1 MTETSSAET
10 NNDTPAFADVM
21 NGALEFTIPIAH
33 KMGVKALEVR
43 PGFAATTV
51 PIEGN
56 GNHFGVMYAGVL
68 FTVAEILGG
77 AIPIATFD
85 NAKYYPLVKD
95 LQIFFRK
102 PAKTDVRAEASLSEE
117 EIARVIADA
126 EANGKADFTLEAT
139 VTDADGVVVAETRGL
154 YQLRAH
160 GK

>member
-1 MTETSSAET
+1 MAENGAET
-10 NNDTPAFADVM
+10 TNETPAFVDAV

-43 PGFAATTV
+43 PGYAETTV

-85 NAKYYPLVKD
+85 GTKYFPLVKD

-102 PAKTDVRAEASLSEE
+102 PAKTDVTAKASLSEE

-126 EANGKADFTLEAT
+126 DANGKADFTLAAT

-154 YQLRAH
+154 YQLRSH